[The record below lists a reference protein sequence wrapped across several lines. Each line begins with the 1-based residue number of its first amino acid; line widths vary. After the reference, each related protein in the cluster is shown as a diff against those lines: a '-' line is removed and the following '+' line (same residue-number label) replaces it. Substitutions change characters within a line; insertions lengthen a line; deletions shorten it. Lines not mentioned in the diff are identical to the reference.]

1 LNQQV
6 DAVVFDSPALL
17 YYATHDGRGLARIV
31 GNVFHNEDYG
41 IVFPTGSPLRKHV
54 NEALLALRENG
65 AYQRIY
71 EEWFGK
77 R

>member
-1 LNQQV
+1 MDQEV

-17 YYATHDGRGLARIV
+17 YYTTHDGRGLARTV
-31 GNVFHNEDYG
+31 GSVFHREDYG

-54 NEALLALRENG
+54 NEALLALRESD
-65 AYQRIY
+65 AYQRIH